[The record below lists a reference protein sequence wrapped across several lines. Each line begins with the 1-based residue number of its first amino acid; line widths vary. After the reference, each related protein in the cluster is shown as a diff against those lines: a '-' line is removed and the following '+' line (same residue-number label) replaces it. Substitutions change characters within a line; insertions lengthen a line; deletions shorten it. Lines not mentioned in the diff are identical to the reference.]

1 MRVRKLRCIVISVR
15 FARIPVIALALC
27 SSLMLAQEA
36 AGWVDPDRN
45 GDGEVVVACLGDS
58 NTEVGWQEK
67 EPNGFAPELGWCEQL
82 GDLLGDLLGDRART
96 VNLGMGGATLLD
108 HPVMVPSE
116 NGPVVLADA
125 GRQLAIALERHSPDI
140 VILAFGTNDL
150 LTAYGFD
157 AKAVARA
164 YRERWS
170 QARDRDLIF
179 LVATAPQF
187 LPRETI
193 MIRPR
198 FKHGGDARQTD
209 EIDLLNRKLR
219 MQFPERL
226 LVDFGTGFG
235 TDQFM
240 DRVHLNADGHRLRAL
255 LAYDGIRRALHQ
267 LPPVGAARQLGWSRG
282 RWTTF
287 SPRHAVVAP
296 LADQI
301 LAE

>member
-1 MRVRKLRCIVISVR
+1 MRVSKLRCIVISVR
-15 FARIPVIALALC
+15 FARITVIALTLC
-27 SSLMLAQEA
+27 SSPMLAQEA
-36 AGWVDPDRN
+36 AGWGAGIDPDRN

-58 NTEVGWQEK
+58 NTQVGWQEK
-67 EPNGFAPELGWCEQL
+67 KPNGFAPEFGWCEQ
-82 GDLLGDLLGDRART
+82 LGDLLGDRART

-108 HPVMVPSE
+108 HPVVVPSE
-116 NGPVVLADA
+116 NGPVIPADA
-125 GRQLAIALERHSPDI
+125 GRQMEIALERHSPDI

-150 LTAYGFD
+150 FTAYGFD
-157 AKAVARA
+157 AQAVARA
-164 YRERWS
+164 YRERWG
-170 QARDRDLIF
+170 QARARDLIF

-187 LPRETI
+187 LSRETI
-193 MIRPR
+193 MISPR
-198 FKHGGDARQTD
+198 FKRGGGARQTD
-209 EIDLLNRKLR
+209 EIDMLNRKLR

-240 DRVHLNADGHRLRAL
+240 DRVHLNADGQRLRAL

-287 SPRHAVVAP
+287 SPRSAVVVP
-296 LADQI
+296 LAEPI
-301 LAE
+301 LAD